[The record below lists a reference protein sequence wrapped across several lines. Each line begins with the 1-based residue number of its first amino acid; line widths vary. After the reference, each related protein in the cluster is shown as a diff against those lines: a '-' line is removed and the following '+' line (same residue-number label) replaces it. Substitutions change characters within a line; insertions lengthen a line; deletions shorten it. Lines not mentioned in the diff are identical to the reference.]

1 MLGPGDDDRG
11 VPSALTSPRP
21 AGSTALLDPH
31 DPFLPQPE
39 DAALPTVS
47 SLFTAAA
54 DFPPLH
60 IDANDFQ

>member
-1 MLGPGDDDRG
+1 MSGLGGDRV
-11 VPSALTSPRP
+11 VPSALTCPRP
-21 AGSTALLDPH
+21 AGSAALLNPG

-39 DAALPTVS
+39 DAALPAVN
-47 SLFTAAA
+47 SLFAAAA